1 MTLST
6 GMRFWAT
13 RDGDPDWLLW
23 TVLEPSM
30 DKPGW
35 LCRSGNTTVHSDA
48 LSRER
53 VHVMPE
59 TDPMGTA
66 KYLEAAHRRFTGPLP
81 ESADQSL
88 EVRSVALQGALW
100 TTIADLKE
108 DNLAVI
114 IDALA
119 ALTKRASGYNMA
131 AEVET

>member
-1 MTLST
+1 
-6 GMRFWAT
+6 
-13 RDGDPDWLLW
+13 
-23 TVLEPSM
+23 
-30 DKPGW
+30 
-35 LCRSGNTTVHSDA
+35 
-48 LSRER
+48 
-53 VHVMPE
+53 MPE

-66 KYLEAAHRRFTGPLP
+66 KYLEAAHHRPRGPLP

-100 TTIADLKE
+100 TTIAESKE

-119 ALTKRASGYNMA
+119 ALTKRASGYSMA